1 MRAIYKKEMRTY
13 FYAPTG
19 YVCVAAIAAL
29 YGFFYYQVM
38 MTGSSAYV
46 TAVYSMLFS
55 FDMMLIPILTMR
67 SMAEERKN
75 RTDQALLTAPVEV
88 SVIIGGKFLACFSVF
103 AFATVLGLLPALAMS
118 AFSNPPWG
126 LIAGNF
132 AGTLCYGAAMIAIGI
147 FLSGLTTN
155 QMVAAIATFAAAIF
169 LMYMDTVAAAVST
182 PFIAGLFRGISFYA
196 RYAQLTR
203 GIFSIPCIVYFVG
216 VTVFFLY
223 LTVVKTESVRI
234 GQWKWKSLYAAKAA
248 LILAI
253 VVVCNVLTGALAE
266 RFPSMNVDMTAQ
278 KLHSMSGE
286 VKEEVK
292 NIKQEVR
299 VYIMAE
305 ESTVRQDELFAE
317 YGIQYSQV
325 ANLLDRMQEANRNIH
340 VEFKSPSKNP
350 AFVNSYAEEQLT
362 EGDILMVS
370 SLRHRVLG
378 VGDLFIQQQN
388 AATGAYE
395 FYSKAD
401 SALANGLAYVSMDN
415 VPVIT
420 VATGHGEMLDSSVRA
435 AFDLVAGE
443 NAFEVREIQFMT
455 QDIPEDTSVL
465 FLPTPTTDYTEEEIR
480 KIRNFLNDDTD
491 VTPRTVL
498 FTAYPAQGNLKGI
511 RTFLEEWG
519 VSVEEGT
526 VFETDASRMF
536 LTSPNTIFVRD
547 SGTLLA
553 DGIYSYLLAPVSC
566 PLRILFDSNDGIYVF
581 PLLNTADTAQ
591 NRKEEQDEES
601 GTGVQTV
608 AAYSY
613 REIQAGGTTTYRN
626 LITMGSSMFLTAPYI
641 NSDSFGNKEW
651 FCDLLRIATNTKSNT
666 VTAPVQSALAAMDI
680 RASKKTID
688 IVGLGIFTIAIP
700 LCILAAGLVVY
711 RKRRNL

>member
-1 MRAIYKKEMRTY
+1 MTQ
-13 FYAPTG
+13 
-19 YVCVAAIAAL
+19 AARL
-29 YGFFYYQVM
+29 YG
-38 MTGSSAYV
+38 G
-46 TAVYSMLFS
+46 
-55 FDMMLIPILTMR
+55 
-67 SMAEERKN
+67 
-75 RTDQALLTAPVEV
+75 
-88 SVIIGGKFLACFSVF
+88 
-103 AFATVLGLLPALAMS
+103 
-118 AFSNPPWG
+118 
-126 LIAGNF
+126 
-132 AGTLCYGAAMIAIGI
+132 
-147 FLSGLTTN
+147 
-155 QMVAAIATFAAAIF
+155 
-169 LMYMDTVAAAVST
+169 
-182 PFIAGLFRGISFYA
+182 
-196 RYAQLTR
+196 
-203 GIFSIPCIVYFVG
+203 
-216 VTVFFLY
+216 
-223 LTVVKTESVRI
+223 
-234 GQWKWKSLYAAKAA
+234 SLYD
-248 LILAI
+248 LA
-253 VVVCNVLTGALAE
+253 
-266 RFPSMNVDMTAQ
+266 
-278 KLHSMSGE
+278 
-286 VKEEVK
+286 
-292 NIKQEVR
+292 
-299 VYIMAE
+299 
-305 ESTVRQDELFAE
+305 
-317 YGIQYSQV
+317 
-325 ANLLDRMQEANRNIH
+325 
-340 VEFKSPSKNP
+340 
-350 AFVNSYAEEQLT
+350 AEEQLT

-553 DGIYSYLLAPVSC
+553 DGNYSYLLVPVSC